1 MGRPSGPRP
10 TTGPAVGS
18 SSSGLAFLGLA
29 VAYGDVCRR
38 SSPIALLT
46 RAPLHPLLFAAY
58 AVLFLY
64 SANLGEVLPVDATA
78 PLARAVVGA
87 AALTAVLSL
96 VLRDLRKGAIVAT
109 AIVVAFF
116 AFGHVAGFLA
126 GLGLGDAAQLGAWG
140 IVVAATFIFA
150 ARARARVPQA
160 TAGLNVVA
168 VILVVIAT
176 VTIVPHEISRASREP
191 VSIAPP
197 VTARTDAAPGRDI
210 YFLVF
215 DRYGSAD
222 AIDRRFNITDNDLYG
237 WLEERGFQVPAN
249 SHANYRATDF
259 SLAATLNM
267 QFLDKLTREVGR
279 DSDDRTAAQDMIR
292 EHEVGRFL
300 KSQRYRYYQIAS
312 WYGPSRSIAI
322 ADENLVYGVASEFET
337 VLNDLTILPAID
349 RVRGVVSAEATMR
362 DRHREGVLF
371 GFRQLR
377 RVATAPGPKF
387 VFAHILL
394 PHDPY
399 VFKADGSPLS
409 ESEARAAPEP
419 QLYADHLSYANS
431 QIKEIVGYL
440 LAGPE
445 QARPIVIIEGDEGP
459 LMCQAVDCVM
469 NTQEYLRIRLG
480 NLVAMYLPGVDE
492 VLPDTFTSVNTF
504 RVVFREYFGAK
515 LEPLPDRS
523 FTWPDNDHLYDFRDV
538 TDQILASGE

>member
-1 MGRPSGPRP
+1 MLVGDRPAS
-10 TTGPAVGS
+10 
-18 SSSGLAFLGLA
+18 
-29 VAYGDVCRR
+29 
-38 SSPIALLT
+38 ALLT
-46 RAPLHPLLFAAY
+46 RIPLHPLLFAAY

-64 SANLGEVLPVDATA
+64 SANLEQVLPVDAAA
-78 PLARAVVGA
+78 PLARAVVVA
-87 AALTAVLSL
+87 AALTAVLAL
-96 VLRDLRKGAIVAT
+96 VLRDARKGAIVAT
-109 AIVVAFF
+109 ALVVAFF

-126 GLGLGDAAQLGAWG
+126 GLGLGEAAQLGAWG
-140 IVVAATFIFA
+140 MVVLATFLFA
-150 ARARARVPQA
+150 ARATSRVPQA

-168 VILVVIAT
+168 VILVVIAAAN
-176 VTIVPHEISRASREP
+176 ILPYEISRAGREP
-191 VSIAPP
+191 VSQAPP
-197 VTARTDAAPGRDI
+197 VLARNDAAPGRDI

-222 AIDRRFNITDNDLYG
+222 AIERRFNITDNELYG
-237 WLEERGFQVPAN
+237 WLRERGFQVPAN

-267 QFLDKLTREVGR
+267 QLLDNLTREVGR
-279 DSDDRTAAQDMIR
+279 DSDDRTAAQEMLR

-300 KSQRYRYYQIAS
+300 KSQGYRYYQIAS

-322 ADENLVYGVASEFET
+322 ADENLVYGVASEFESVFRDT
-337 VLNDLTILPAID
+337 TILPAID
-349 RVRGVVSAEATMR
+349 RVRGVVSAEPTFR
-362 DRHREGVLF
+362 DRHREGALF

-399 VFKADGSPLS
+399 VFKADGSPVAAA
-409 ESEARAAPEP
+409 EEKTAPER
-419 QLYADHLSYANS
+419 QLYAGQLAFANS

-445 QARPIVIIEGDEGP
+445 ETRPIVIIEGDEGP
-459 LMCQAVDCVM
+459 LMCQRIDCVM
-469 NTQEYLRIRLG
+469 STPEYLRIRLG
-480 NLVAMYLPGVDE
+480 NLVAMYLPGVEE

-504 RVVFREYFGAK
+504 RVVLREYFGAE

-538 TDQILASGE
+538 TDQILVTGE